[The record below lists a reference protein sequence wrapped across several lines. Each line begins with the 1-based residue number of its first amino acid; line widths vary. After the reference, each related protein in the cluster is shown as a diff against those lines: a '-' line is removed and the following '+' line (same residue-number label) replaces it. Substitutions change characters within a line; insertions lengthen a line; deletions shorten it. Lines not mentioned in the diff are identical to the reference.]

1 MAYLIFWKLH
11 RTNNQ
16 DIYSFPNRWTLK
28 LWYLLQHVSGWMVQ
42 RLICVN
48 SLTNFGKTCGLVRW
62 SLADKGTWR
71 SLARW
76 STWRW
81 RHKRWAGRTH
91 WYLHTPDPL
100 SPSSQE
106 DMRTGSCRWCWRT
119 QRSDHTVMIH
129 TRRCL
134 RGIRLPQ
141 TLRLLVSHQ
150 HTKQIFTFYTNLDS
164 DW

>member
-16 DIYSFPNRWTLK
+16 DIYSFPTDEHLNFGISCNMLAVE
-28 LWYLLQHVSGWMVQ
+28 WYKGL
-42 RLICVN
+42 CVN

-100 SPSSQE
+100 SQSSQE